1 MAYSVGDHIYDRMM
15 PLKSGPIIEVQ
26 ATTYVVKTE
35 DWPRAMIAFRDALPL
50 KRGFSPL
57 DPLGLL
63 DAAKRD
69 FDRVAGALR
78 APKPGETIT
87 PEQELRL
94 PPGSVTR
101 TSVFGKTTYQGRLP

>member
-1 MAYSVGDHIYDRMM
+1 MPFSVGDHIYDRMM
-15 PLKSGPIIEVQ
+15 PLKSGPIIEVRSSV
-26 ATTYVVKTE
+26 YVVKSE
-35 DWPRAMIAFRDALPL
+35 DWPSAQIAFRDALPL
-50 KRGFSPL
+50 KRGFNPL

-87 PEQELRL
+87 PEEELRL
-94 PPGSVTR
+94 PPGSITR
-101 TSVFGKTTYQGRLP
+101 TSVFGKTTYEGQL